1 MHAGGIRTALI
12 GHLSL
17 GVVLGVVLAAL
28 LAADNAIADQDNYV
42 DVMRGRALA
51 TVGDCV
57 ACHTA
62 PGGTPFAGGLA
73 LQTPFGAIMTPN
85 ITPDDATG
93 IGRWS
98 RDNFARAMHEGRRPD
113 GVYLYPA
120 FPYPYYTKV
129 TRRDTD
135 AIYDYLRTLAPVSNS
150 VNRRT
155 LPFPFS
161 VRTSMLGWNALFFS
175 PGTFAPTPGRSEE
188 FNRGAYLVEGLGHC
202 GACHTPLNALGANRA
217 DHFLE
222 GNEIDNWTAP
232 NITGDTRTGVGN
244 WPVDE
249 IVQYLRTGQ
258 TRTSIAN
265 GPMKE
270 VVENSTSKMADADLK
285 AMAVY
290 LKERGASGTPAPA
303 PLPASDPQMQ
313 IGEAVFIDTC
323 SACHMRS
330 GAGVDHIFPRLA
342 GNAVVKQDDPTT
354 LVRVIL
360 TGSRGAGTDA
370 APTSPAMP
378 SLGYRLTDS
387 QLAAVVTYIRNS
399 WGNAASAVSADAVKS
414 LRDHVANPTQQ
425 AGSQ

>member
-1 MHAGGIRTALI
+1 MQRVDSGGIRTAMTR
-12 GHLSL
+12 HLKL
-17 GVVLGVVLAAL
+17 GVMLAAL
-28 LAADNAIADQDNYV
+28 LAADNAIADSDNYV
-42 DVMRGRALA
+42 DVVRGRALA
-51 TVGDCV
+51 AVGDCV

-85 ITPDDATG
+85 ITPDDGTG

-113 GVYLYPA
+113 GSFLYPA

-129 TRRDTD
+129 TRQDTD

-161 VRTSMLGWNALFFS
+161 IRTAMLGWNTLFFS
-175 PGTFAPTPGRSEE
+175 AGYFAPDAKRSEQ

-202 GACHTPLNALGANRA
+202 GACHTPLNALGANKA
-217 DHFLE
+217 DQFLQ
-222 GNEIDNWTAP
+222 GNKIDDWTAP
-232 NITGDTRTGVGN
+232 NITGDARIGVGN
-244 WPVDE
+244 WSVDE
-249 IVQYLRTGQ
+249 IVQYLKTGQ
-258 TRTSIAN
+258 NGTSLAS

-270 VVENSTSKMADADLK
+270 VVENSTSKMPDADLK

-290 LKERGASGTPAPA
+290 LKERGASGSPAPA
-303 PLPASDPQMQ
+303 ALPASDPQMR

-330 GAGVDHIFPRLA
+330 GAGDEHIFPRLT
-342 GNAVVKQDDPTT
+342 GNAVVKQDDPAS
-354 LVRVIL
+354 LVHIIL
-360 TGSRGAGTDA
+360 TGSRAAATDA
-370 APTSPAMP
+370 APTAPAMP

-399 WGNAASAVSADAVKS
+399 WGNAAPAVTADTVKS
-414 LRDHVANPTQQ
+414 LRDRVADPAQQ
-425 AGSQ
+425 AVSR